1 MYSNSARNLR
11 ELLGKDFTT
20 NTSGNCFVV
29 DYVNNRNVIVIFYDP
44 IYITSCELGDLRK
57 GKVKNPLY
65 PSVYGKGYLG
75 IGKYSTKDKEA
86 YGLWMSMLKRSYC
99 DEFKVQCPSYEDVTV
114 CDEWLNF
121 QNFAEWCY
129 SQKFF
134 NSKDEEGRVYHLDK
148 DGIIKGNKVYSPE
161 ACCFVPQEI
170 NKLWQRKVKNSG
182 KYLTGV
188 NLHKDGKR
196 FISRIVLCGKT
207 KYLGVFNTQEDAVA
221 SYHAAKDDYIKN
233 ISERY
238 KDVVDNKVYEIL
250 LNMDF
255 TFWD

>member
-1 MYSNSARNLR
+1 MYSNSARNLL

-65 PSVYGKGYLG
+65 PSVYGKGCLG

-99 DEFKVQCPSYEDVTV
+99 DEFKVQCPTYEDVIV

-121 QNFAEWCY
+121 QNFAEWCNT
-129 SQKFF
+129 QKFF
-134 NSKDEEGRVYHLDK
+134 NAEDDRGGAYHLDK
-148 DGIIKGNKVYSPE
+148 DGLVLGNKVYSPE
-161 ACCFVPQEI
+161 TCYFVPREI
-170 NKLWQRKVKNSG
+170 NNVWVDYVKNSS
-182 KYLTGV
+182 KQATGV
-188 NLHKDGKR
+188 LRSKNGRKFLARIMIQRKFTNLGYFPTQDEAVDAYITAKNNYVKDLAEKWKGK
-196 FISRIVLCGKT
+196 
-207 KYLGVFNTQEDAVA
+207 
-221 SYHAAKDDYIKN
+221 
-233 ISERY
+233 
-238 KDVVDNKVYEIL
+238 VDNKVYEIL
-250 LNMDF
+250 INMDF
-255 TFWD
+255 TF